1 MSTPAEATAKTTP
14 DPHWIALIAEML
26 PEERRLAWYRDLSPW
41 LRSLPPEDE
50 FGRIAYAMGFL
61 ALLIRETP
69 PQLAEQRAKYAEL
82 SAQLARD
89 MNAALKSTAAYHQKL
104 EQRLTQLPAEFAQG
118 VKPEIIAQKMS
129 ESFRQQIAQ
138 TGLDDTSKAL
148 AVLAQQLRKSIGEF
162 DQALQ
167 PITDRYRSLGSTV
180 ESETNRIVQA
190 TGRLRQETDRLLTQ
204 TREDL
209 VVESATACGR
219 VSGWICAGPQVGK
232 QQRQRRSCRSPA
244 ASAAA
249 AAKAGCQTRRRTA
262 GTQTRQDYCPLKKHL
277 TYYSTLIRDS

>member
-1 MSTPAEATAKTTP
+1 MSTPAEAAAKTTP
-14 DPHWIALIAEML
+14 DQHWIDLVAEML

-69 PQLAEQRAKYAEL
+69 SQLAEERLKYAEL
-82 SAQLARD
+82 SSQLARD
-89 MNAALKSTAAYHQKL
+89 MNAALKSTAAYHQRL

-118 VKPEIIAQKMS
+118 VKPELIAKKMS

-138 TGLDDTSKAL
+138 TGLDDTGKGL
-148 AVLAQQLRKSIGEF
+148 AILAQQLRKSIGEF

-190 TGRLRQETDRLLTQ
+190 TGRLRQETDRLLAQ
-204 TREDL
+204 TREDRWFWKVLLL
-209 VVESATACGR
+209 VVMLAGGFVLGLQWESNNATAILVDLEQQVQQLQQKLDAKPATVAP
-219 VSGWICAGPQVGK
+219 VSKHGK
-232 QQRQRRSCRSPA
+232 TA
-244 ASAAA
+244 A
-249 AAKAGCQTRRRTA
+249 R
-262 GTQTRQDYCPLKKHL
+262 
-277 TYYSTLIRDS
+277 